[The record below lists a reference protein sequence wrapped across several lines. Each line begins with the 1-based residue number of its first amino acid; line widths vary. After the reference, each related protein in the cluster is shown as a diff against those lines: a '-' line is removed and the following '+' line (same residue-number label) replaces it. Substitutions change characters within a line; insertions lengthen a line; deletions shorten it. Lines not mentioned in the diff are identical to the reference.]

1 MAAKIAQVKMK
12 KEAVIEEEA
21 EEGAADEEE
30 EGAARIAE
38 AKRLK
43 EAARKRERVRKKDI
57 LTKAAMAAAAPGL
70 SAAKLQQ
77 DAQQLQLDIEALRL
91 RRIAND
97 QDIAANALL
106 VKADEK
112 AAGWIEVGHRK

>member
-1 MAAKIAQVKMK
+1 
-12 KEAVIEEEA
+12 
-21 EEGAADEEE
+21 
-30 EGAARIAE
+30 
-38 AKRLK
+38 
-43 EAARKRERVRKKDI
+43 
-57 LTKAAMAAAAPGL
+57 MAAAAPGL

-112 AAGWIEVGHRK
+112 AAGWIEVSARKENSAPKR